1 MFRNRGAY
9 RRLQRRTPRL
19 TRRQLLRTIIV
30 KWHHGTL
37 IIINVA
43 NRGGL
48 TLFLVFNLFR
58 SNDIFSGQFT
68 KLYLHFGVANPAG
81 VPPTFVGLIPQ
92 IDGAGGGDAG
102 VTLS

>member
-1 MFRNRGAY
+1 MPKKCSATEAPI

-19 TRRQLLRTIIV
+19 TRRRLLRTIIV
-30 KWHHGTL
+30 KWHRTL

-48 TLFLVFNLFR
+48 TLFFVFTLFL

-68 KLYLHFGVANPAG
+68 KLYLHFGVADLAG
-81 VPPTFVGLIPQ
+81 LPPTLVGLIPQ
-92 IDGAGGGDAG
+92 IDGAWGHG
-102 VTLS
+102 

>member
-19 TRRQLLRTIIV
+19 TRRRLLRTIFV
-30 KWHHGTL
+30 KWHGTL

-43 NRGGL
+43 NRGSL
-48 TLFLVFNLFR
+48 TLFFVFNLFR

-68 KLYLHFGVANPAG
+68 KLYLHFGVADLAG

-92 IDGAGGGDAG
+92 IDGAWEHG
-102 VTLS
+102 